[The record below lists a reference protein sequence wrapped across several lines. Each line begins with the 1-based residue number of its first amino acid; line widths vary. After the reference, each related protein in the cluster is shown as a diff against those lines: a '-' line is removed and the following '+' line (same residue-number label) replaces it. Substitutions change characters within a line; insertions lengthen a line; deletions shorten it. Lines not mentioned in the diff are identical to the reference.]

1 MTALEP
7 FLTLFGTKNNMK
19 TFSFIALGC
28 KVNQYEIRSIAA
40 QLQAY
45 GLRPVAFGERADLC
59 VINTC
64 CVTGESEAKS
74 RKVISRAHRTSP
86 DAWIVITGCYAQIA
100 DTLPQHVDLLVPN
113 SDKDRCVEKIVE
125 FLAQNGIQLHKEE
138 ETHYQP
144 LLHDRTRATVKVQ
157 DGCDSFCSYC
167 IIPYARGQLSSKPIH
182 EVEAEVRQLV
192 ACGFKEVVLTGIH
205 LTRYGVDRGGESDL
219 TDLILRI
226 NEIDGLER
234 IRLGSLEPGFLNE
247 MTIARLSQAK
257 KLCGHFHLSLQSGC
271 EATLVRMN
279 RKYTPMQYAQEI
291 SLLRQYFPNCAI
303 TTDVMTGFSG
313 ETEEE
318 FAQSLAFVRE
328 CGFAKVHV
336 FTYSVRPGTAAA
348 AWEQVPES
356 IRHQR
361 CRQMMEVAQAGR
373 EEYLRQAVGQTCL
386 VLLEGKQGD
395 WIHGFTEN
403 YIPVSIPSS
412 QGMPNELIQVCI
424 TGIDGDGCKGVS
436 VEG

>member
-1 MTALEP
+1 MALELSP
-7 FLTLFGTKNNMK
+7 TPFGTKNNMK
-19 TFSFIALGC
+19 TFSFTALGC

-45 GLRPVAFGERADLC
+45 GLSPVAFGEKADLC

-74 RKVISRAHRTSP
+74 RKVISRARRTSP
-86 DAWIVITGCYAQIA
+86 DAVIVITGCYAQITE
-100 DTLPQHVDLLVPN
+100 DLPRHVDLLVSN
-113 SDKDRCVEKIVE
+113 SDKDRCVEKIVA
-125 FLAQNGIQLHKEE
+125 FLAQNGIQLSKEE
-138 ETHYQP
+138 DAHYQP

-167 IIPYARGQLSSKPIH
+167 IIPYARGQLSSKPID
-182 EVEAEVRQLV
+182 EAEAEVRQLV

-205 LTRYGVDRGGESDL
+205 LTRYGVDRGGKPDL

-226 NEIDGLER
+226 NEIEGLER

-247 MTIARLSQAK
+247 TTIKRLSQAK

-271 EATLVRMN
+271 EATLARMN
-279 RKYTPMQYAQEI
+279 RKYTPAQYMQEI
-291 SLLRQYFPNCAI
+291 SLLRRYFPDCAI

-318 FAQSLAFVRE
+318 FMQSMAFVRQ

-348 AWEQVPES
+348 EWEQVPES
-356 IRHQR
+356 IRHRR

-373 EEYLRQAVGQTCL
+373 EDFLRQAVGQTYL
-386 VLLEGKQGD
+386 VLLEGKQGE

-403 YIPVSIPSS
+403 YVPVSIPSS
-412 QGMPNELIQVCI
+412 QGIPNELMQVRI